1 MALVINQLPSNYPE
15 YPSNHIK
22 MCLEIWHPGND
33 LLTTPLYCVCFQHH
47 SLASKNGKIWFRFE
61 MFWVS
66 WKSSPDTSL
75 DRVWLMFVLYGCFS
89 WPQAARRPRPE
100 WVLEIGWCPSLRPTQ
115 RRWPMWRHRT
125 RSEPQPTPSH
135 SLWAGTHTHLLSV
148 FHHCLWVSVSHDGG
162 EDDLTGNWVLWLMHH
177 SKPLLLQSWKIECE
191 FYNMC
196 CIRNN

>member
-1 MALVINQLPSNYPE
+1 
-15 YPSNHIK
+15 
-22 MCLEIWHPGND
+22 
-33 LLTTPLYCVCFQHH
+33 
-47 SLASKNGKIWFRFE
+47 

-75 DRVWLMFVLYGCFS
+75 DKLWLMFVLYGCFS
-89 WPQAARRPRPE
+89 WPQPARRPRPE
-100 WVLEIGWCPSLRPTQ
+100 WVLEIGWCPSLSPTQ

-135 SLWAGTHTHLLSV
+135 SLWAGTHTHLLGV
-148 FHHCLWVSVSHDGG
+148 FHQCLWVSVSHDGG
-162 EDDLTGNWVLWLMHH
+162 EDDLTGNWVLWFMHH
-177 SKPLLLQSWKIECE
+177 SKALLLQSWKIECE